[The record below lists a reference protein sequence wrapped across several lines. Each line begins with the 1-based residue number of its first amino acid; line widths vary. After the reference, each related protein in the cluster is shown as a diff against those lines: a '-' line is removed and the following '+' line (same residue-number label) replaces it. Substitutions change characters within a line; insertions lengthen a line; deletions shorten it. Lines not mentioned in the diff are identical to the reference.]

1 MHTLLAQFAKN
12 GFQVKMPRYD
22 PTFTDIDLIRFYCTN
37 LDPAEKARVLDRFV
51 DHIINKNPICPNE
64 PPKEDEDKKPC
75 DWVKLLKELVDIA
88 AALAKILA
96 WLIAILATIE
106 VALSGAELGISIFP
120 QFRPI
125 AYLLRAIKYAIGV
138 LIPFLIYITAVFLL
152 IEQLGPFLTILEQL
166 FCKGEAPDDV
176 PPPPSTDELPPAPTI
191 DSTLT
196 GFIDE
201 IKSYFDWIL
210 PE

>member
-1 MHTLLAQFAKN
+1 
-12 GFQVKMPRYD
+12 MPRID
-22 PTFTDIDLIRFYCTN
+22 KTFTDNDLIRFYCAN
-37 LDPAEKARVLDRFV
+37 LDPDEKTRVLGRFV

-64 PPKEDEDKKPC
+64 PPKEDEDKNPC
-75 DWVKLLKELVDIA
+75 KWVNMLKELVDIA

-96 WLIAILATIE
+96 WLIAILTAIE
-106 VALSGAELGISIFP
+106 VALGGAELGISVFP

-125 AYLLRAIKYAIGV
+125 AYLMRVIKYAIGV
-138 LIPFLIYITAVFLL
+138 LIPFLIYITAVLLL
-152 IEQLGPFLTILEQL
+152 IEQLGPFLTMLEQL
-166 FCKGEAPDDV
+166 FCKGEAPADV